1 MPHLIESIHRE
12 RWKVEV
18 MAARLG
24 RKTQILL
31 GVKFEAE
38 LIFSVCTDDIAEVH
52 LGGSAGSIAKSAAF
66 VWKTCLPNVA
76 LLVKPAAPLRGKRS
90 QRKSRRGCFTQQVLE
105 MRMFQP
111 RPRQHEAFWAR
122 LAGTKSREL
131 SGDNPPPNPPTLKE
145 QGFALSERPFHPG
158 LPIHSGAPSRP
169 FLPLGLFSSLC
180 FLRHRLTRPWR

>member
-1 MPHLIESIHRE
+1 MKSGSNGCTLGQEDTDSIRS
-12 RWKVEV
+12 
-18 MAARLG
+18 
-24 RKTQILL
+24 QIWSRAHFLC
-31 GVKFEAE
+31 
-38 LIFSVCTDDIAEVH
+38 VCTDDIAEVH

-76 LLVKPAAPLRGKRS
+76 LLVKPAAPLRGERS

-131 SGDNPPPNPPTLKE
+131 SGDNPPPPNPPYFKRTRLCSVWE
-145 QGFALSERPFHPG
+145 A
-158 LPIHSGAPSRP
+158 
-169 FLPLGLFSSLC
+169 FSSRSSNPQRC
-180 FLRHRLTRPWR
+180 SITSFLATGIVFIALLPSTPSDATLTLMTTE